1 MDVAS
6 NILYVI
12 SLNAFRVCFDI
23 LGLSMDVASN
33 ILYWISLNAFHV
45 CFDIVG
51 LSVDVASNILYWI
64 SLKKKTVN
72 MYDLTNSR
80 IKETPVLN
88 MTSVMS
94 MTMYGESIYLANS
107 DNIIKI
113 NQKTQELKMI
123 RDKTP
128 HVYAMQVYDP
138 SSRVN
143 GQLSHLCVSTET
155 TLNIN
160 FFKLKYIRYLMF
172 HCGPIELFLVPASA
186 PQLV

>member
-1 MDVAS
+1 
-6 NILYVI
+6 
-12 SLNAFRVCFDI
+12 
-23 LGLSMDVASN
+23 
-33 ILYWISLNAFHV
+33 
-45 CFDIVG
+45 
-51 LSVDVASNILYWI
+51 
-64 SLKKKTVN
+64 

-143 GQLSHLCVSTET
+143 GQLSHLCVSTQT
-155 TLNIN
+155 TLNVY
-160 FFKLKYIRYLMF
+160 FLKLKYMKYLMF
-172 HCGPIELFLVPASA
+172 HQSKHKHPHENKHSA
-186 PQLV
+186 GHTISKV